1 MNPEDIS
8 ILMQECA
15 GKDFDFAEAFLEET
29 DEIQIPF
36 QNGSGSG
43 AAAASRQG
51 TGLHLFRGS
60 RSAYLYTNQNSLAE
74 IRRLLALGREI
85 LSDSPITGSHQRII
99 SQTPVINP
107 CPVLTYP
114 SEVAVSDKIRI
125 LRDMELSARSASSLL
140 RSLSLNYF
148 DTDQRITVIGSDGT
162 FAQDRRVSTRIR
174 ILPVLSSQT
183 ESLAASQ
190 MSSQAGSSSEK
201 KIGYFTDFTRSCGFE
216 AYRDGAQNEFVQ
228 TLIRRMER
236 MLYASPAPSGRMPV
250 VFDAG
255 SCAGTFFHE
264 ALGHALESA
273 GLSNSPLAGMLGQQI
288 ASEAVT
294 VIDDGTMPGM
304 YGSSCFDD
312 EGFPRQKNNLVE
324 KGILKGY
331 LTDRLGSL
339 QYQLPRTGSG
349 RRQNYTFAPASRM
362 SNTYVAPILPVSEAE
377 HPDEEMIRS
386 IPLGLLVTQVG
397 GGESGRSFSLSAQEA
412 FLIKNGQIDRQ
423 VSGAILAG
431 DLKETLM
438 KIDRVGSRLVL
449 EDGGAFCGASS
460 GLVPT
465 TTSGARIRVSEL
477 SVGGTGA

>member
-36 QNGSGSG
+36 QNGSSSG

-60 RSAYLYTNQNSLAE
+60 RSAYLYTNQNSLSE

-85 LSDSPITGSHQRII
+85 LSDSPLTGTPQRVIN
-99 SQTPVINP
+99 QTPVTNP

-125 LRDMELSARSASSLL
+125 LRDMDLSARSASSLL
-140 RSLSLNYF
+140 RSLSLDYF

-190 MSSQAGSSSEK
+190 VSSQAGSSPEK

-312 EGFPRQKNNLVE
+312 EGFPRQKNILVE

-362 SNTYVAPILPVSEAE
+362 SNTYVAPVLPASEAE
-377 HPDEEMIRS
+377 NPDEEMIRS
-386 IPLGLLVTQVG
+386 IPLGLLMTQVG